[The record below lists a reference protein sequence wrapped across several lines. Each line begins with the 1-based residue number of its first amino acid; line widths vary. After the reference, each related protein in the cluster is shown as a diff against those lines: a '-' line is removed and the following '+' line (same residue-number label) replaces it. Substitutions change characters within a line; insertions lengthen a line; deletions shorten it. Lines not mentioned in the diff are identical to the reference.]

1 MYQNF
6 QEFLTKE
13 LQEIKNAGL
22 WKNEREITSPQNSN
36 ISVKED
42 KVLNFCANNY
52 LGLANNPR
60 LIAAAKKAMDERGY
74 GMASVPRR
82 AGRHHLRCPQPRLY
96 HRRSTSVQ
104 GTAFPLR
111 QRRYGRLGGSAC
123 GCKGLPIQT
132 DSYRRCILYGRQRG
146 SAR

>member
-60 LIAAAKKAMDERGY
+60 LIAAAKKA
-74 GMASVPRR
+74 
-82 AGRHHLRCPQPRLY
+82 
-96 HRRSTSVQ
+96 
-104 GTAFPLR
+104 
-111 QRRYGRLGGSAC
+111 
-123 GCKGLPIQT
+123 
-132 DSYRRCILYGRQRG
+132 
-146 SAR
+146 